1 MISCN
6 IELHI
11 TACLFSAS
19 ILCEQTLYVQTRVV
33 TLPLTVKKKLK
44 VWEKMKYFQV
54 LTVFALISTY
64 ANVNNYTINSTK
76 DDKGVEL
83 NTLLTVIQK
92 IDIWVK
98 SMKSLNDN
106 VVKFLPEPILMNDM
120 IDEMDKNIIT
130 FKRDVKR
137 WININHRRINV
148 MRTKLR

>member
-1 MISCN
+1 
-6 IELHI
+6 
-11 TACLFSAS
+11 
-19 ILCEQTLYVQTRVV
+19 
-33 TLPLTVKKKLK
+33 
-44 VWEKMKYFQV
+44 MKHFQV
-54 LTVFALISTY
+54 LTVFTLISTY

-148 MRTKLR
+148 MHTKLR